1 MTLTT
6 TGIVVYFVVVYFTV
20 AYRRREMRLLVEI
33 VGVASRSSASGDP
46 SDADERCRDD
56 ERQGDERDERVTSRA
71 ASFRSRSRSRSKRRV

>member
-6 TGIVVYFVVVYFTV
+6 TGIVVYFVVVYFV